1 MSLHVLPLHAGLCL
15 HVRVYALLSLA
26 VWILNM
32 RNYGLLV
39 YKKKKRTQNKK
50 TYLGESTCLAVWVAT
65 TCSILNTKI
74 MVS

>member
-15 HVRVYALLSLA
+15 HVQVYALLSLA

-39 YKKKKRTQNKK
+39 YKKKKRTQTKR
-50 TYLGESTCLAVWVAT
+50 L
-65 TCSILNTKI
+65 IL
-74 MVS
+74 VSLHVLLCGMPPLVVS